1 MSDLEKNAANALCDG
16 FTTWPPVPGDVSA
29 YLDTAP
35 PDLQW
40 FVRDQ
45 LLADRAHL
53 LTGIGGSSKTR
64 LLYHLA
70 IGAIIGRL
78 PWGWNVERTG
88 SAVLFLAE
96 DSAAQVHRTLAAFVT
111 HAGLTP
117 DEIQAIANGL
127 KVYPLAG
134 HGAKLLSLVPGIGLT
149 ENANAADLLDT
160 CRALPDLVF
169 VGLDPALALTDGD
182 EQNPT
187 HQRRLGELADRIAL
201 DLGACVMMASHAA
214 KALQNAEEIG
224 SHSSR
229 GSGAITD
236 AVRAE
241 YVLRTMNAS
250 EAKRFGM
257 DDLEARKAHVQ
268 LVPTKGNE
276 LPPSAFTPI
285 WLCRGVGGL
294 LGAAH
299 LVESTRGT
307 MPPKSR
313 DMEALE
319 VLRNLTASGT
329 VSVVAWGREC
339 ASRGLLSGTDD
350 GIEKG
355 IHRIK
360 RTLLDAGLIVPG
372 LSRGAYLPTEG
383 GAT

>member
-1 MSDLEKNAANALCDG
+1 MSDLEKNALNALRDDPAN
-16 FTTWPPVPGDVSA
+16 WPPVPGDVSA
-29 YLDTAP
+29 YLNSPP

-70 IGAIIGRL
+70 VGAVIGRL
-78 PWGWNVERTG
+78 PWGWHIERTG
-88 SAVLFLAE
+88 SAALFLAE
-96 DSAAQVHRTLAAFVT
+96 DSAAQVHRTLAAFVA
-111 HAGLTP
+111 HANLTP
-117 DEIQAIANGL
+117 AEIQLIGKRL
-127 KVYPLAG
+127 TVYPLAG
-134 HGAKLLSLVPGIGLT
+134 HGAKLLTLVPGIGLT

-160 CRALPDLVF
+160 CRAFPDLVF

-201 DLGACVMMASHAA
+201 KLGACVMIASHAA
-214 KALQNAEEIG
+214 KALQSAEEIG

-241 YVLRTMNAS
+241 YVLRGMTTS
-250 EAKRFGM
+250 EGKRYGI
-257 DDLEARKAHVQ
+257 DDLEARKGHVQ

-276 LPPSAFTPI
+276 LPPAAFSPI
-285 WLCRGVGGL
+285 WLHRGAGGL
-294 LGAAH
+294 LSEAH
-299 LVESTRGT
+299 LTEAAKAS
-307 MPPKSR
+307 PAPKAR
-313 DMEALE
+313 DLKALE
-319 VLRNLTASGT
+319 VLRTLTASGT
-329 VSVVAWGREC
+329 VTVAAWGREC
-339 ASRGLLSGTDD
+339 AARGLLAGSDD
-350 GIEKG
+350 SIEKG

-360 RTLLDAGLIVPG
+360 RTLLEANLIEQG
-372 LSRGAYLPTEG
+372 MTRGAYLPTEG
-383 GAT
+383 GEA